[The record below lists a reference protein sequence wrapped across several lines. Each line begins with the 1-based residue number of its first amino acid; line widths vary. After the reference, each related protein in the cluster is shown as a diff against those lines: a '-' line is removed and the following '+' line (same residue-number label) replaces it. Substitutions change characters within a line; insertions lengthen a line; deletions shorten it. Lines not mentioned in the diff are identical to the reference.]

1 MQPVLL
7 NPDLLADERVR
18 LTPLEPGH
26 ASDLLC
32 AGDEETYRFM
42 PTRPASLD
50 VTGVREYIER
60 LRGLPATL
68 PFAVVH
74 ESSGRA
80 IGVTSYLEIRPEHRG
95 LEIGHTWIGRAFRGG
110 PINPAMKLLLLR
122 HAFEHEVFEA
132 GHAIR
137 VQLKTDDRN
146 ERSKR
151 AILKIGARF
160 EGVLRHHVI
169 MPDGHYRASALFS
182 ITDAE
187 WPEVRAGL
195 EARLDSGPVS

>member
-1 MQPVLL
+1 MLEDV
-7 NPDLLADERVR
+7 RVR
-18 LTPLEPGH
+18 LTPLDASHAPDLLA
-26 ASDLLC
+26 ASD
-32 AGDEETYRFM
+32 DETFRYM
-42 PTRPASLD
+42 PTRPETQD
-50 VTGVREYIER
+50 VHAVRDYIER
-60 LRGLPATL
+60 LRESPATL
-68 PFAVVH
+68 PFAIIDQAG
-74 ESSGRA
+74 GRA
-80 IGVTSYLEIRPEHRG
+80 VGVTSYLEIRPANRG
-95 LEIGHTWIGRAFRGG
+95 LEIGHTWIGPAYRGG